1 MPKLCE
7 FVECDESIRSNHH
20 LCRPHWEEEQED
32 EIDRCGGCGQYK
44 LSQYEFCL
52 DCKREQSRSKK
63 KASGTKSKSKV
74 AESKPEYVV
83 DAPDPRPRRDAETDV
98 FYVYLLHLKGG
109 KYYAGQT
116 NDLGTRYMEHVT
128 GKSKST
134 RGKNPKL
141 AWFSRVRTRE
151 EAREYEKYLKKV
163 CKDNERAINKMVNE
177 FLVLI
182 KDVHDPKKS
191 PVT

>member
-1 MPKLCE
+1 MPNICN
-7 FVECDESIRSNHH
+7 FVECDESIRSDHY
-20 LCRPHWEEEQED
+20 LCKPHWEQKED
-32 EIDRCGGCGQYK
+32 SEINKCANCGQYK
-44 LSQYEFCL
+44 PSQYELCL
-52 DCKREQSRSKK
+52 TCKRKLSKS
-63 KASGTKSKSKV
+63 KASTSRAPRKTKV
-74 AESKPEYVV
+74 AESRPEYVV
-83 DAPDPRPRRDAETDV
+83 DAPDPRPRKDAETDV

-116 NDLGTRYMEHVT
+116 NDLGSRYMEHVT
-128 GKSKST
+128 DKTKST

-163 CKDNERAINKMVNE
+163 CKDNERAITKMVNE

-182 KDVHDPKKS
+182 KDVHDPKKT
-191 PVT
+191 PIA